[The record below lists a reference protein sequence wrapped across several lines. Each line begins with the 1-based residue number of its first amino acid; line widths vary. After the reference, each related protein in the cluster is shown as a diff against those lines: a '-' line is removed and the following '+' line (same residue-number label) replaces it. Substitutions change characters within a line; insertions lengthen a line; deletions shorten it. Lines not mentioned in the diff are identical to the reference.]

1 MRTTIGFIA
10 FIITFFL
17 FPVYGQEP
25 KVKQLIQEGV
35 TLHDQ
40 GEYKQAI
47 EKYNDA
53 LKLQPNC
60 IQATYEIALSYL
72 AMRDF
77 KNALKFSTEVINAND
92 KQLSPGAYAV
102 KSEALVEM
110 GKVNEA
116 LALLYEGLSKFGDE
130 YLLHFNMAVNYYKR
144 EI

>member
-47 EKYNDA
+47 EKYNECVKA
-53 LKLQPNC
+53 TTKLH
-60 IQATYEIALSYL
+60 TSYL
-72 AMRDF
+72 
-77 KNALKFSTEVINAND
+77 
-92 KQLSPGAYAV
+92 
-102 KSEALVEM
+102 
-110 GKVNEA
+110 
-116 LALLYEGLSKFGDE
+116 
-130 YLLHFNMAVNYYKR
+130 
-144 EI
+144 

>member
-1 MRTTIGFIA
+1 M
-10 FIITFFL
+10 
-17 FPVYGQEP
+17 
-25 KVKQLIQEGV
+25 
-35 TLHDQ
+35 
-40 GEYKQAI
+40 
-47 EKYNDA
+47 NA

-72 AMRDF
+72 AMKDF
-77 KNALKFSTEVINAND
+77 ENALKFSTEVINAND

-130 YLLHFNMAVNYYKR
+130 YLLHFNMAVNYYKKGDIDKTL
-144 EI
+144 EHVKKAIDLDKSHSDAFLLYAYAFE